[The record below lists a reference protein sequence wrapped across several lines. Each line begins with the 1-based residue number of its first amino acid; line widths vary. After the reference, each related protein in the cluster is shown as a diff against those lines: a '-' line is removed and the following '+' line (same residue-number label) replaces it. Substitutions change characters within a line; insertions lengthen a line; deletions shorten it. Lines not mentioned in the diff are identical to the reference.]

1 MRQLNALILRLIYAA
16 GIEGSRYLKTE
27 MKQLRH
33 LLLAFAFI
41 LSTSQIFAQLVAS
54 PTATAQQGI
63 DLLMGPGAEAFNIA
77 STGNANQVGTFTCVN
92 CGIGFSSG
100 MIVATGNVTVAQ
112 GPNNIGSATV
122 GGGNFGVS
130 DPDLALLT
138 NFTLNDAATVTF
150 NFVAQSDSVSFNYVF
165 ASEEYPEFAN
175 SSFND
180 VFGFFL
186 SGPGI
191 NGPYSNNAIN
201 IALIPGTSQAVAIN
215 NVNAGNNDLGC
226 VNCQYYVINTNNA
239 SPLSTQF
246 DGYTV
251 ELEAAYDQLICGET
265 YQIKIAIADA
275 GDTSYD
281 SAVFF
286 EANSF
291 TLPSV
296 DVSLELDAVN
306 GGENTLL
313 EGCGLAT
320 IIFERNGDLSAE
332 QILDLSITGTAL
344 NGIDYTSLPETIVFD
359 PGQSITAITIQAL
372 LDDIS
377 EPMESLIITYS
388 AAGTCTSVTEQTLE
402 IFILD
407 VEPLVIEMDDAYINC
422 NESTTLVP
430 TVSGGYGVYSFDWL
444 GFGNSETLDVSPAE
458 TTTYLLTVS
467 DTCGL
472 APSNTSATVYIPVLD
487 PIVPITG
494 GPIGIDCLTSLTS
507 TAEATGGNGE
517 YQFSWLDP
525 FGNELSTTADVSY
538 DPSAEGSLLL
548 VVTDG
553 CGETEIGALDFF
565 FNEVPIDL
573 ELPSTLVAECATAL
587 TVEPTAVGGGIGNL
601 SYAWQLNDQAY
612 GANAVSA
619 TVTLTEAAELTLVVT
634 DECANSATATVNLTI
649 APQTITVDLGEDI
662 TQTCLDASL
671 ISPSING
678 GTPAYDYV
686 WEVNGSQA
694 AYTSTYTV
702 QVAANGSV
710 SLQVTD
716 VCGNQGSD
724 ALQVLIPPVPM
735 ALELGEDFVVPCQD
749 DVEIVSNASGGVG
762 NYTYN
767 WLLNG
772 FDQPNSSVLEFIAVG
787 VMNVTLE
794 VEDQCG
800 NGVSDALTV
809 TIPTLPPQVVVS
821 ADTLI
826 CKGDVIELHAEV
838 LNPIGQYIYTWLPTY
853 QGGDYVNVSPLE
865 STVYTVAVTDQ
876 CQNTTINEI
885 FVAVEEV
892 IANFDFSYY
901 GDWGIQT
908 FNTSE
913 PANAEF
919 FWDFGDGSTST
930 AFEPTYTFISNETQT
945 VTLYAT
951 DDLGCVDSISG
962 VFHPLMDVFVP
973 SAFTPNGDGINDVF
987 RAQGHS
993 VKQFE
998 IWIYNRWGKEVFYSN
1013 DINEPWLGD
1022 VNGGDHF
1029 GQDEVYQ
1036 WVVKAVGIRNTS
1048 FERSGFVVLVR

>member
-1 MRQLNALILRLIYAA
+1 MYIASLNSFLLHASHIPCTKMTKLRC
-16 GIEGSRYLKTE
+16 
-27 MKQLRH
+27 
-33 LLLAFAFI
+33 LLLAFSVLAFMNEVF
-41 LSTSQIFAQLVAS
+41 SQLTAS
-54 PTATAQQGI
+54 PTATAQQGVE
-63 DLLMGPGAEAFNIA
+63 LLMGPGAEAFNIT
-77 STGNANQVGTFTCVN
+77 STGNANQVGTFTCAG
-92 CGIGFSSG
+92 CGIGFPSG

-112 GPNNIGSATV
+112 GPNNQGGATI
-122 GGGNFGVS
+122 GGGNWGVS
-130 DPDLALLT
+130 DPDLALLSP

-191 NGPYSNNAIN
+191 SGPYSNNAVN
-201 IALIPGTSQAVAIN
+201 IALIPGTAQPVSIN

-226 VNCQYYVINTNNA
+226 VNCQYYVINTFNN

-246 DGYTV
+246 DGFTV
-251 ELEAAYDQLICGET
+251 ALEAAYDDLICGET

-296 DVSLELDAVN
+296 DVTLELEAVN

-332 QILDLSITGTAL
+332 QILDLTITGTAT
-344 NGIDYTSLPETIVFD
+344 NGVDYTNIPESVVFD
-359 PGQSITAITIQAL
+359 PGQAITAITIQAL
-372 LDDIS
+372 LDDIA
-377 EPMESLIITYS
+377 EPMESIIISYT
-388 AAGTCTSVTEQTLE
+388 AAGTCTSSIEQTVE
-402 IFILD
+402 IFIID
-407 VEPLVIEMDDAYINC
+407 VEPLVVEIDDAFINC
-422 NESTTLVP
+422 NESATLVP
-430 TVSGGYGVYSFDWL
+430 QVSGGYGVYSYSWEGYGTGASLDVAP
-444 GFGNSETLDVSPAE
+444 SETS
-458 TTTYLLTVS
+458 TFLLTVS

-472 APSNTSATVYIPVLD
+472 APSNSTATVYIPVLD
-487 PIVPITG
+487 PIVPIPG
-494 GPIGIDCLTSLTS
+494 GPIGIDCLTSLNS
-507 TAEATGGNGE
+507 MAEAEGGNGE
-517 YQFSWLDP
+517 YEFVWYDP
-525 FGNELSTTADVSY
+525 FGNVLSNDADVSY
-538 DPSAEGSLLL
+538 EPAAEGSLLL
-548 VVTDG
+548 MVTDG
-553 CGETEIGALDFF
+553 CGESEVAELEFF
-565 FNEVPIDL
+565 FNDVAIDLDLPIDV
-573 ELPSTLVAECATAL
+573 VAQCLTPL
-587 TVEPTAVGGGIGNL
+587 TVEPTFLEGGIGNL
-601 SYAWQLNDQAY
+601 SYEWQLNGQPY
-612 GANAVSA
+612 GGNVPSASVTLSADAVLTL
-619 TVTLTEAAELTLVVT
+619 TVT
-634 DECANSATATVNLTI
+634 DQCANSTSGDVNITV
-649 APQTITVDLGEDI
+649 APQTIMVDLGDDL

-671 ISPSING
+671 ISPSISG
-678 GTPAYDYV
+678 GTPAYSYV
-686 WEVNGSQA
+686 WQVNGNQVA
-694 AYTSTYTV
+694 FTLNYTV
-702 QVAANGSV
+702 LVEANSMV
-710 SLQVTD
+710 SLGVTD
-716 VCGNQGSD
+716 ACGNQGYD
-724 ALQVLIPPVPM
+724 ALQVNIPPVSM
-735 ALELGEDFVVPCQD
+735 TLDLGEDFVVPCQD
-749 DVEIVSNASGGVG
+749 EVEIASNVSGGVG
-762 NYTYN
+762 NYSYQWN
-767 WLLNG
+767 LNG
-772 FDQPNSSVLEFIAVG
+772 FDQPNSSSLEFVAIG
-787 VMNVTLE
+787 VMSIELQVI
-794 VEDQCG
+794 DQCG
-800 NGVSDALTV
+800 NSTSDDLTV
-809 TIPTLPPQVVVS
+809 TIPVLPPQVVVS

-826 CKGDVIELHAEV
+826 CKGDVIELRAEV
-838 LNPIGQYIYTWLPTY
+838 VNPIGNYIYTWLPTN
-853 QGGDYVNVSPLE
+853 QAGDVINVTPIE

-892 IANFDFSYY
+892 IANFDFSYF

-913 PANAEF
+913 PSNAAF
-919 FWDFGDGSTST
+919 MWDFGDGSFSDE
-930 AFEPTYTFISNETQT
+930 FEPTHTFISNESQT

-951 DDLGCVDSISG
+951 DDLGCVDSITG

-998 IWIYNRWGKEVFYSN
+998 MWIYNRWGQEVFYST
-1013 DINEPWLGD
+1013 DIEEPWLGD
-1022 VNGGDHF
+1022 VNGGDHY

>member
-1 MRQLNALILRLIYAA
+1 
-16 GIEGSRYLKTE
+16 
-27 MKQLRH
+27 MKHLGY
-33 LLLAFAFI
+33 LLLACGI
-41 LSTSQIFAQLVAS
+41 LFYMNTGYSQLVAS
-54 PTATAQQGI
+54 PTATAQQGVE
-63 DLLMGPGAEAFNIA
+63 LLMGPGAEAFNIT
-77 STGNANQVGTFTCVN
+77 STGNANQVGTFTCIN

-112 GPNNIGSATV
+112 GPNNIGSSTV

-130 DPDLALLT
+130 DPDLAILT
-138 NFTLNDAATVTF
+138 NLSLNDAATVTF

-191 NGPYSNNAIN
+191 TGPYANNAIN
-201 IALIPGTSQAVAIN
+201 IALIPGTTQPVAIN

-226 VNCQYYVINTNNA
+226 VNCQYYVINTSNN

-251 ELEAAYDQLICGET
+251 ALQAAYDQLICGET

-332 QILDLSITGTAL
+332 QVLDLSISGTAI
-344 NGIDYTSLPETIVFD
+344 NGVDYTQLPETIVFD
-359 PGQSITAITIQAL
+359 PGQSITAITVQAL
-372 LDDIS
+372 LDGAA
-377 EPMESLIITYS
+377 EPMESLVISYT
-388 AAGTCTSVTEQTLE
+388 AAGTCTSITEQTLE
-402 IFILD
+402 IFIID
-407 VEPLVIEMDDAYINC
+407 VEPLVVEIDDAFINC

-430 TVSGGYGVYSFDWL
+430 TVSGGYGVYNYSWV
-444 GFGNSETLDVSPAE
+444 GFGSNESLEVTPAE

-472 APSNTSATVYIPVLD
+472 APSNASATVYIPVLE
-487 PIVPITG
+487 PIAPVTG
-494 GPIGIDCLTSLTS
+494 GPIGIDCLTSLSS
-507 TAEATGGNGE
+507 TASASGGNGVYE
-517 YQFSWLDP
+517 YNWLDP
-525 FGNELSTTADVSY
+525 FGNTLSTTADVSY
-538 DPSAEGSLLL
+538 DPAAEGSLLL

-553 CGETEIGALDFF
+553 CGESEIAELEFF
-565 FNEVPIDL
+565 FNEVPINL
-573 ELPSTLVAECATAL
+573 ELPASIVATCATPLA
-587 TVEPTAVGGGIGNL
+587 VEPSIVTGGIGNL
-601 SYAWQLNDQAY
+601 SYNWQLNGQPY
-612 GANAVSA
+612 GANTAS
-619 TVTLTEAAELTLVVT
+619 TSVTLTQPATLTLVVT
-634 DECANSATATVNLTI
+634 DQCANSASETVSLTV
-649 APQTITVDLGEDI
+649 APQTITVGLGENI
-662 TQTCLDASL
+662 TQTCMDASL
-671 ISPSING
+671 ITPSISG
-678 GTPAYDYV
+678 GTPAYSYE
-686 WEVNGSQA
+686 WQVNGNQA
-694 AYTSTYTV
+694 AFTPTYTV
-702 QVAANGSV
+702 QVGANASV

-724 ALQVLIPPVPM
+724 ALQVQIPPVPIE
-735 ALELGEDFVVPCQD
+735 LDLGEDFVVPCQD
-749 DVEIVSNASGGVG
+749 EVEVVSNPSGGVG

-767 WLLNG
+767 WVLNG
-772 FDQPNSSVLEFIAVG
+772 FDQPNSSVLEFIALG
-787 VMNVTLE
+787 VMNISLE

-800 NGVSDALTV
+800 NSVSDVLTV
-809 TIPTLPPQVVVS
+809 SIPTLPPQVVVN

-826 CKGDVIELHAEV
+826 CKGDAIQLAAEV
-838 LNPIGQYIYTWLPTY
+838 LNPVGQYIYTWLPIY
-853 QGGDYVNVSPLE
+853 QGGAFVNVSPTE

-885 FVAVEEV
+885 FVAVDEV
-892 IANFDFSYY
+892 IANFDFSYF
-901 GDWGIQT
+901 GTWGIET

-913 PANAEF
+913 PSNAQF

-930 AFEPTYTFISNETQT
+930 EFEPSYTFTSNETQT

-951 DDLGCVDSISG
+951 DDLGCIDSITG
-962 VFHPLMDVFVP
+962 LFHPLMDVFVP

-998 IWIYNRWGKEVFYSN
+998 MWIYNRWGKEIFYTN
-1013 DINEPWLGD
+1013 DINEPWLGE

>member
-1 MRQLNALILRLIYAA
+1 
-16 GIEGSRYLKTE
+16 
-27 MKQLRH
+27 MKQLYYP
-33 LLLAFAFI
+33 LLALTLVFFANQSFG
-41 LSTSQIFAQLVAS
+41 QLVAS

-63 DLLMGPGAEAFNIA
+63 ELLMGQGAEAFNIA

-92 CGIGFSSG
+92 CGIGFPSG
-100 MIVATGNVTVAQ
+100 MVVATGDVTVAQ

-130 DPDLALLT
+130 DPDLAMLT
-138 NFTLNDAATVTF
+138 NLALNDAATVTF
-150 NFVAQSDSVSFNYVF
+150 SFVAQSDSVSFNYVF

-191 NGPYSNNAIN
+191 TGPYSNNSIN
-201 IALIPGTSQAVAIN
+201 IALIPGTNQAVSIN

-226 VNCQYYVINTNNA
+226 VNCQYYVINTSNN

-251 ELEAAYDQLICGET
+251 QLEAAYDQLICGET

-296 DVSLELDAVN
+296 DVSLELEAVN

-332 QILDLSITGTAL
+332 QVLDLSISGTAL
-344 NGIDYTSLPETIVFD
+344 NGIDYTSLPETIVFQ
-359 PGQSITAITIQAL
+359 PGQSITAITLQAL
-372 LDDIS
+372 LDGVA
-377 EPMESLIITYS
+377 EPMESLVISYT
-388 AAGTCTSVTEQTLE
+388 AAGTCTSITEQTLE
-402 IFILD
+402 IFIVD
-407 VEPLVIEMDDAYINC
+407 VQPLVIEIDDANINC

-430 TVSGGYGVYSFDWL
+430 TVSGGYGVYTYNWVGVGST
-444 GFGNSETLDVSPAE
+444 ETIDVSPAA

-472 APSNTSATVYIPVLD
+472 PSSNASATVYIPVLD

-494 GPIGIDCLTSLTS
+494 GPIGIDCLTSLSS
-507 TAEATGGNGE
+507 TAQATGGNGE

-525 FGNELSTTADVSY
+525 FGNQLSSTAEVSY
-538 DPSAEGSLLL
+538 DPAAEGSLLL

-553 CGETEIGALDFF
+553 CGESQIGELEFF
-565 FNEVPIDL
+565 FNEVPINL
-573 ELPSTLVAECATAL
+573 ELPANLVAECTIPV
-587 TVEPTAVGGGIGNL
+587 TVEPSVVNGGIGNL
-601 SYAWQLNDQAY
+601 TYAWQLNGQPY
-612 GANAVSA
+612 GTNAASA
-619 TVTLTEAAELTLVVT
+619 TVALTQSAVLTLVVS
-634 DECANSATATVNLTI
+634 DQCANSASATVNLTV
-649 APQTITVDLGEDI
+649 APQTIAVNLGENL

-671 ISPSING
+671 ITPSIVG
-678 GTPAYDYV
+678 GTQAYSYV
-686 WEVNGSQA
+686 WQVNGNQA
-694 AYTSTYTV
+694 AFTPTYTV
-702 QVAANGSV
+702 QVAANASV

-735 ALELGEDFVVPCQD
+735 FLELGEDFVVPCQD
-749 DVEIVSNASGGVG
+749 EVEIISSVSGGVG

-767 WLLNG
+767 WQLNG
-772 FDQPNSSVLEFIAVG
+772 FDQPNSNAIEFIAVG
-787 VMNVTLE
+787 VMQVALE

-800 NGVSDALTV
+800 NAVSDALTV
-809 TIPTLPPQVVVS
+809 TIPTLPPQVVVT

-826 CKGDVIELHAEV
+826 CKGAVIQLTAEV
-838 LNPIGQYIYTWLPTY
+838 MNPIGQYTYTWLPTY
-853 QGGDYVNVSPLE
+853 QSGDFVNVSPQE
-865 STVYTVAVTDQ
+865 STVYSVAVTDQ
-876 CQNTTINEI
+876 CQNTTIHEI
-885 FVAVEEV
+885 FVAVDVV

-901 GDWGIQT
+901 GNWGIET
-908 FNTSE
+908 FNTSD

-919 FWDFGDGSTST
+919 LWDFGDGSTST
-930 AFEPTYTFISNETQT
+930 EFEPTYTFISNDTQT

-951 DDLGCVDSISG
+951 DDLGCVDSITG
-962 VFHPLMDVFVP
+962 VFQPLMDVFVP

-998 IWIYNRWGKEVFYSN
+998 MWIYNRWGKEVFYSN

-1029 GQDEVYQ
+1029 AQDEVYQ
-1036 WVVKAVGIRNTS
+1036 WVIKAVGIRNTS
-1048 FERSGFVVLVR
+1048 FERSGFVVLTR

>member
-1 MRQLNALILRLIYAA
+1 
-16 GIEGSRYLKTE
+16 
-27 MKQLRH
+27 MKQLYYT
-33 LLLAFAFI
+33 LLALTLIFFANQSFG
-41 LSTSQIFAQLVAS
+41 QLVAS

-63 DLLMGPGAEAFNIA
+63 ELLMGPGAEAFNIA
-77 STGNANQVGTFTCVN
+77 SSGNANQVGTFTCVN
-92 CGIGFSSG
+92 CGIGFPSG

-130 DPDLALLT
+130 DPDLAMLT
-138 NFTLNDAATVTF
+138 NLALNDAATVTF

-191 NGPYSNNAIN
+191 TGPYSNNAIN
-201 IALIPGTSQAVAIN
+201 IALIPGTNQAVSIN

-226 VNCQYYVINTNNA
+226 VNCQYYVINTSNN

-251 ELEAAYDQLICGET
+251 QLEAAYDQLICGET

-320 IIFERNGDLSAE
+320 VIFERNGDLSAE
-332 QILDLSITGTAL
+332 QILDLSISGTAL
-344 NGIDYTSLPETIVFD
+344 NGIDYTSLPETIVFE

-372 LDDIS
+372 LDGIT
-377 EPMESLIITYS
+377 EPMESLIISYS
-388 AAGTCTSVTEQTLE
+388 AAGTCTSITEQTLE
-402 IFILD
+402 IFIVD
-407 VEPLVIEMDDAYINC
+407 VQPLVIEIDDVNINC

-430 TVSGGYGVYSFDWL
+430 TVSGGYGVYTYNWV
-444 GFGNSETLDVSPAE
+444 GFGSTATIDVSPAA

-472 APSNTSATVYIPVLD
+472 PSSNASATVYIPVLD

-494 GPIGIDCLTSLTS
+494 GPIGIDCLTSLSS
-507 TAEATGGNGE
+507 TAQATGGNGE

-525 FGNELSTTADVSY
+525 FGNELSNTADVSY
-538 DPSAEGSLLL
+538 DPAAEGSLLL

-553 CGETEIGALDFF
+553 CGISQIGELEFF
-565 FNEVPIDL
+565 FNEVPINL
-573 ELPSTLVAECATAL
+573 ELPANLVAECTIPL
-587 TVEPTAVGGGIGNL
+587 TVEPSVVNGGIGNL
-601 SYAWQLNDQAY
+601 TYAWQLNGQPY
-612 GANAVSA
+612 GTNAASA
-619 TVTLTEAAELTLVVT
+619 TVALTQSTVLTLVVS
-634 DECANSATATVNLTI
+634 DQCANSASAAVNLTI
-649 APQTITVDLGEDI
+649 APQTITVNLGENI
-662 TQTCLDASL
+662 TRTCLDASL
-671 ISPSING
+671 IAPSIVG
-678 GTPAYDYV
+678 GTPAYSYV
-686 WEVNGSQA
+686 WQVNGNQA
-694 AYTSTYTV
+694 AFTPTYTV
-702 QVAANGSV
+702 QVAATSSV
-710 SLQVTD
+710 SLEVTD

-724 ALQVLIPPVPM
+724 VLQVFIPPVPM
-735 ALELGEDFVVPCQD
+735 SLELGEDFVVPCQD
-749 DVEIVSNASGGVG
+749 EVEIVSSASGGVG

-772 FDQPNSSVLEFIAVG
+772 FDQPNSNAIEFIAVG
-787 VMNVTLE
+787 VMQVTLE

-800 NGVSDALTV
+800 NSVSDALTV
-809 TIPTLPPQVVVS
+809 TIPTLPPQVVVT

-826 CKGDVIELHAEV
+826 CKGDVIQLTAEV
-838 LNPIGQYIYTWLPTY
+838 LNPIGQYMYTWLPTY
-853 QGGDYVNVSPLE
+853 QSGDFVNVSPIE
-865 STVYTVAVTDQ
+865 STVYSVAVTDQ

-885 FVAVEEV
+885 FVAVDIV

-901 GDWGIQT
+901 GNWGIET
-908 FNTSE
+908 FNTSD

-919 FWDFGDGSTST
+919 LWDFGDGSTST
-930 AFEPTYTFISNETQT
+930 EFEPTYTFITNDTQT

-951 DDLGCVDSISG
+951 DDLGCVDSITG

-998 IWIYNRWGKEVFYSN
+998 MWIYNRWGKEVFYSN
-1013 DINEPWLGD
+1013 DINAPWLGD

-1036 WVVKAVGIRNTS
+1036 WVIKAVGIRNTS
-1048 FERSGFVVLVR
+1048 FERSGFVVLTR